1 MPMVLKFALKV
12 GGIPSPV
19 EVSGPPVVDNPSL
32 PGNPLG
38 PTGPIGPIAPSLPG
52 GPVLPLWP
60 LCPRS
65 PLRPSP
71 AFPPPEGSFGSYGG
85 PPSLSFIFS
94 LLLPHI
100 NGLALLAEI

>member
-1 MPMVLKFALKV
+1 MVLKLALNV

-60 LCPRS
+60 LCPHG

-71 AFPPPEGSFGSYGG
+71 AFPPPEGSFRSSGG
-85 PPSLSFIFS
+85 PPVPSLMFPWP
-94 LLLPHI
+94 LLHI
-100 NGLALLAEI
+100 NGLALLAET

>member
-1 MPMVLKFALKV
+1 MVLKFALKV

-19 EVSGPPVVDNPSL
+19 EVSGPPVVDNLSL

-60 LCPRS
+60 LCPHG
-65 PLRPSP
+65 PL
-71 AFPPPEGSFGSYGG
+71 
-85 PPSLSFIFS
+85 
-94 LLLPHI
+94 
-100 NGLALLAEI
+100 

>member
-1 MPMVLKFALKV
+1 MVLKFALNV

-19 EVSGPPVVDNPSL
+19 EVSGPPVVDSPSL

-38 PTGPIGPIAPSLPG
+38 PTGLTGPIAPSLPG

-60 LCPRS
+60 LCPHG

-71 AFPPPEGSFGSYGG
+71 AFPPPEGSFGSSGG
-85 PPSLSFIFS
+85 PFTILYIFS
-94 LLLPHI
+94 ATTPYQWPCPI
-100 NGLALLAEI
+100 G

>member
-1 MPMVLKFALKV
+1 MVLRFALKV
-12 GGIPSPV
+12 GGTPSPV

-32 PGNPLG
+32 PGNHLG

-60 LCPRS
+60 LCPRG

-71 AFPPPEGSFGSYGG
+71 TFPSSEGSFGSSGG
-85 PPSLSFIFS
+85 PPPLSFVLS

-100 NGLALLAEI
+100 NGHALWAET

>member
-1 MPMVLKFALKV
+1 MVLKFALNV

-19 EVSGPPVVDNPSL
+19 EVSGPPVVDNLSL

-52 GPVLPLWP
+52 GPVLSLCP
-60 LCPRS
+60 LCPHG
-65 PLRPSP
+65 PLQPSP
-71 AFPPPEGSFGSYGG
+71 ALSPPEGSFGSSGG

-94 LLLPHI
+94 LPLPHI
-100 NGLALLAEI
+100 NGLALLAET